1 MIDIQL
7 WTWQLSPVDHKQ
19 FEVADMIMWLQ
30 TLAFKSYL
38 QSCLL
43 LEIIKHWKQFKV
55 VLKTFET
62 KLLNLL
68 KFRRREHAATYLMCS
83 APPASPNF
91 KFLCL
96 FVGESLSTAT
106 QLFTIFTTTMI
117 VLVFATVV

>member
-43 LEIIKHWKQFKV
+43 LEIIKHWKHFKA
-55 VLKTFET
+55 VLKTFKT

-68 KFRRREHAATYLMCS
+68 K
-83 APPASPNF
+83 
-91 KFLCL
+91 
-96 FVGESLSTAT
+96 V
-106 QLFTIFTTTMI
+106 
-117 VLVFATVV
+117 